1 MNIDIGLGQEHRYWA
16 GLELPQALLHVWLCS
31 FEVEAGHGTPRRG
44 QGTARGCLPPISAG
58 RKGLFPGGELGV
70 SSCLSP
76 TRLAPIYFSA
86 GVLWILIAVSALG
99 LLHFFLSHY
108 VGLNILQLLTA

>member
-1 MNIDIGLGQEHRYWA
+1 MGPHA
-16 GLELPQALLHVWLCS
+16 G
-31 FEVEAGHGTPRRG
+31 GRG
-44 QGTARGCLPPISAG
+44 QPGAAFPPTSAG
-58 RKGLFPGGELGV
+58 RKVLFPGRKLSV

-99 LLHFFLSHY
+99 ILHFFFSHY
-108 VGLNILQLLTA
+108 VGLNVLQLLTA

>member
-1 MNIDIGLGQEHRYWA
+1 MGLTQGA
-16 GLELPQALLHVWLCS
+16 GDTHFCREEGAV
-31 FEVEAGHGTPRRG
+31 PRG
-44 QGTARGCLPPISAG
+44 KLS
-58 RKGLFPGGELGV
+58 V

-99 LLHFFLSHY
+99 ILNFFLSHY
-108 VGLNILQLLTA
+108 VGLNILQRLTA